1 MLELGA
7 VPDDARMLLLRA
19 GQEAGHVDEGEDRD
33 AEGVTEAHL
42 VRARAGARA
51 GARVDASPNPNQ
63 ASQGRTKRAA
73 LTEASMSRQPA
84 SSRGLLATTPTV
96 RPSIRPKPVTIF
108 LA

>member
-1 MLELGA
+1 M
-7 VPDDARMLLLRA
+7 PDDARMLLLRA

-33 AEGVTEAHL
+33 AEGVAEAHL
-42 VRARAGARA
+42 VRARAGA